1 MMDQVPTLDIDL
13 YSPEILA
20 DPWPTLQRIREA
32 GPIVWNSRGYW
43 MTACDRVC
51 RRILARPPEIGQDG
65 MISAFFGEE
74 AFISI
79 DDKARHHALRNV
91 WAPSFSRQ
99 SVQKLAA
106 FVRQIANRMLDDLE
120 REGGSGAP
128 VDLMAGLARP
138 LPAYVIAH
146 MMGVSKA
153 MIPKVVEW
161 SDLMGDATSGGFPID
176 YDNDPHWL
184 AGERAKKELAAFLI
198 GQFEHRRT
206 SPGDDLISRLVH
218 SDIGKTLS
226 DQAMVVNTR
235 QLLFAGN
242 ETTAKWLGHIFET
255 LSRFPDV
262 RQELNADRRLLPAA
276 LEEVMRWQ
284 GVTQVLPRGVKGC
297 DVVVEGVALANGAEI
312 LLLPGGAGRD
322 PVRWDNADAF
332 DIHRDPKPHLGFGLG
347 LHSCLG
353 AVLARMEALQVT
365 SVLLDRYP
373 DFQIQTPIAYGN
385 FSLRGAT
392 GLKTLL
398 SPPGGS

>member
-1 MMDQVPTLDIDL
+1 MDQAPALDVDL

-20 DPWPTLQRIREA
+20 DPWPTLNRIREA

-43 MTACDRVC
+43 MTASDRVC
-51 RRILARPPEIGQDG
+51 RRILTRPPEIGQEG
-65 MISAFFGEE
+65 MISAFFGKE

-79 DDKARHHALRNV
+79 DDKAQHNALRNV
-91 WAPSFSRQ
+91 WVPSFSREA
-99 SVQKLAA
+99 VQQLAA
-106 FVRQIANRMLDDLE
+106 FVRQVANRMLDDLE
-120 REGGSGAP
+120 QQSRSGAP
-128 VDLMAGLARP
+128 VDLMGGLARP

-146 MMGVSKA
+146 MMGVSPQ

-184 AGERAKKELAAFLI
+184 AGEQAKTELAAFLI
-198 GQFEHRRT
+198 EQFDYRRKT
-206 SPGDDLISRLVH
+206 PGEDLISRLVH
-218 SDIGKTLS
+218 SEIGKTMS
-226 DQAMVVNTR
+226 EQAIVVNTR

-262 RQELNADRRLLPAA
+262 RQCLNADRRLLPAA

-284 GVTQVLPRGVKGC
+284 GVTQVLPRGVKGD
-297 DVVVEGVALANGAEI
+297 DVVVEGVPMANGAEI
-312 LLLPGGAGRD
+312 LLLPGAAGRD
-322 PVRWDNADAF
+322 PARWDNPWTF
-332 DIHRDPKPHLGFGLG
+332 DIHREPKPHLGFGLG

-353 AVLARMEALQVT
+353 AVLARMESLEVMST
-365 SVLLDRYP
+365 MLDRFP
-373 DFQIQTPIAYGN
+373 DFHIQTPVPYGN

-392 GLKTLL
+392 ELKAIL
-398 SPPGGS
+398 SPAGGS